1 MRKKVLSLL
10 ILFSICDH
18 IVGEEGFFTVVGSN
32 LIKIDKT
39 YRASLGY
46 QGYESEKTF
55 QIGIKNTEEGKKD
68 LGIFKNV
75 TISGNGVQ
83 NIDFDVRIIRNY

>member
-1 MRKKVLSLL
+1 MLSLL
-10 ILFSICDH
+10 ILFTICDQ
-18 IVGEEGFFTVVGSN
+18 IVGEEGFFTVVGSH

-55 QIGIKNTEEGKKD
+55 QIGIKNMEEGKKD
-68 LGIFKNV
+68 KGIFKNV
-75 TISGNGVQ
+75 TISGSGVQ
-83 NIDFDVRIIRNY
+83 NIDFDVRNNWN